1 MKILHVI
8 QNLEKEKGGGVTARN
23 LKLIEYLEK
32 NNNKNYILSLK
43 PNFKNNL
50 DSSSINKNMIFSLC
64 FINERFPL
72 PFPNIF
78 KIAKLVRNAD
88 VVHLTS
94 FWTVLNAYAYI
105 FCKLYSKNYV
115 ICPAGA
121 LMIFGRSKIIKYIYF
136 IIIGKY
142 IIKDCSAII
151 SITKQEKKQ
160 FIERNIPLKKI
171 YNIPNGIDLNNNLS
185 EKLLNLDNINFKNIK
200 PYILFVG
207 RLHFIKGPDLLLKA
221 FISIADQIPYHHLI
235 FAGSD
240 DGIGEDLKKEAKK
253 SRFSKRIHFI
263 GFISGSVKNSLYNN
277 ADLLVIPSRSE
288 AMSLVVLE
296 AALYGLE
303 SIFTDQCGLNE
314 LSKRNLGKCV
324 KVDSNEI
331 SYSIINHIKS
341 KKNIKNL
348 ELIEYVSN
356 NFNWDKISNKYIK
369 MFRKICLNN

>member
-32 NNNKNYILSLK
+32 KNHKNFILSLK
-43 PNFKNNL
+43 SKSNNNSKDGFIYKNRKNFLNY
-50 DSSSINKNMIFSLC
+50 F
-64 FINERFPL
+64 NERFPL

-78 KIAKLVRNAD
+78 KIAKLVKNVD

-94 FWTVLNAYAYI
+94 FWTLLNAYVYI
-105 FCKLYSKNYV
+105 FCKLFSKNYV

-121 LMIFGRSKIIKYIYF
+121 LIIFGRSRIIKNIYYQ
-136 IIIGKY
+136 IIGKY

-151 SITKQEKKQ
+151 SITKKEKEQ
-160 FIERNIPLKKI
+160 FIERNIPLSKI
-171 YNIPNGIDLNNNLS
+171 FNIPNGIDLNSNESKETYYPNDFNHL
-185 EKLLNLDNINFKNIK
+185 KNK

-221 FISIADQIPYHHLI
+221 FNKIADKIPNYNLI

-240 DGIGEDLKKEAKK
+240 DGMEKELKTEAKR
-253 SRFSKRIHFI
+253 SRFADRIHFI
-263 GFISGSVKNSLYNN
+263 GFISGSEKDNLFRN

-296 AALYGLE
+296 AGLHGLE
-303 SIFTDQCGLNE
+303 SIFTDQCGLDE
-314 LSKRNLGKCV
+314 LSERNLGKCV
-324 KVDSNEI
+324 KVDFNQISN
-331 SYSIINHIKS
+331 SIINHIKS
-341 KKNIKNL
+341 KKRVKNL
-348 ELIEYVSN
+348 ELIDYVSN
-356 NFNWDKISNKYIK
+356 NFNWDKVSNKYIK
-369 MFRKICLNN
+369 VFKKIV